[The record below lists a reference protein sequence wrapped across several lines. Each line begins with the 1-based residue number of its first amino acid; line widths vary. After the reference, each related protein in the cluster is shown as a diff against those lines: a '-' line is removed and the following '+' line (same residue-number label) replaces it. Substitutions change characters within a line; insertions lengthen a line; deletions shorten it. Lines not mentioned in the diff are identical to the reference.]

1 MNKRIETLTGIKN
14 VWDEFSE
21 KVFGSKIMTDGTIKE
36 QIEKFSLEDKIKL
49 TSKFDKYTIIR
60 SDQIEKKVFE
70 IENATYIIVI
80 DYIMPIYERKTI
92 YKVFEVYLENDINK
106 DKLKSIRTK
115 LSRLSIKYSDSKIK
129 RLANK
134 TK

>member
-49 TSKFDKYTIIR
+49 TSKFDKYTTIR

-92 YKVFEVYLENDINK
+92 YKVSEVYLENDINK

-115 LSRLSIKYSDSKIK
+115 LSRQSLNYSDSKIK

>member
-21 KVFGSKIMTDGTIKE
+21 KVFGSKIITDGIIKE

-92 YKVFEVYLENDINK
+92 YKVSEVYLENDIDK

-115 LSRLSIKYSDSKIK
+115 LSRLSLNYSDSKIK

>member
-60 SDQIEKKVFE
+60 SDQIEKK
-70 IENATYIIVI
+70 
-80 DYIMPIYERKTI
+80 
-92 YKVFEVYLENDINK
+92 
-106 DKLKSIRTK
+106 SI
-115 LSRLSIKYSDSKIK
+115 
-129 RLANK
+129 
-134 TK
+134 

>member
-21 KVFGSKIMTDGTIKE
+21 KVFGSKIMTDGIIKE

-92 YKVFEVYLENDINK
+92 YKVSEVYLENDIDK

-115 LSRLSIKYSDSKIK
+115 LSRLSLNYSDSKIK

>member
-49 TSKFDKYTIIR
+49 TSKFDKYTTIR

-92 YKVFEVYLENDINK
+92 YKVSEVYLENDINK

-115 LSRLSIKYSDSKIK
+115 LSRLSLNYSDSKIK

>member
-21 KVFGSKIMTDGTIKE
+21 KVFGSKIMTDGIIKE

-49 TSKFDKYTIIR
+49 TSKFDKYPIIR

-92 YKVFEVYLENDINK
+92 YKVSEVYLENDIDK

-115 LSRLSIKYSDSKIK
+115 LSRLSLNYSDSKIK

>member
-1 MNKRIETLTGIKN
+1 MNKKIETLTGIKN

-21 KVFGSKIMTDGTIKE
+21 KIFGSKIMTDGTIKE
-36 QIEKFSLEDKIKL
+36 QVVKFLPDDKIKL
-49 TSKFDKYTIIR
+49 ISKFDKYTIIC
-60 SDQIEKKVFE
+60 SDRIEKKIFE

-80 DYIMPIYERKTI
+80 DYIIPIYEKKPFYDI
-92 YKVFEVYLENDINK
+92 SEVYLDNEISK
-106 DKLKSIRTK
+106 DKLKIIRTN
-115 LSRLSIKYSDSKIK
+115 LSKLSIKYSNFKIK

>member
-1 MNKRIETLTGIKN
+1 MINIQLF
-14 VWDEFSE
+14 V
-21 KVFGSKIMTDGTIKE
+21 
-36 QIEKFSLEDKIKL
+36 LIKL
-49 TSKFDKYTIIR
+49 K
-60 SDQIEKKVFE
+60 KKVFE

-92 YKVFEVYLENDINK
+92 YKVSEVYLENDINK